1 MHKTF
6 KAVYFVLFL
15 LVLLFHSN
23 GISYAIEDPL
33 SLPNNKFGI
42 HILFPSELETAA
54 QLVNSNGG
62 DWGYVTIPIQA
73 VDKDLLKWQKFMDEA
88 KRLHVIPILRIAT
101 EGDYFDTKS
110 WRKPAFEDVL
120 DFANFL
126 DSLVW
131 PTKNRYVI
139 IFNEVNRSDEWG
151 EAPSPLEYAQRLS
164 YAVTVFK
171 SKNQDFFILPAGLD
185 NAAPTVTGVS
195 MNEYE
200 FMRQMNEGVPG
211 IFYQVDGFTSHSYP
225 NPGFSQTPEKQDQQ
239 SIASF
244 RHETALISTLSTKK
258 LPVFITETGWSK
270 DFVSEFLQSTYYRI
284 AFTSVWT
291 DPLVVAVTPFLLR
304 ADIGPFTV
312 FSLIKENA
320 SPSAQLLEL
329 LGMKKQQGMPSL
341 AINLSLVTGSSSQ
354 NILGTNQNTKS
365 ELDFSQSQI
374 QEEKT
379 FSLTESIKAFIKW
392 LLKIV

>member
-6 KAVYFVLFL
+6 KVISSLAFL
-15 LVLLFHSN
+15 LLFSLN
-23 GISYAIEDPL
+23 LYNYSYAVEDPL

-42 HILFPSELETAA
+42 HILFTSEIETAA

-73 VDKDLLKWQKFMDEA
+73 VDKDLIKWQKFMDDA

-110 WRKPAFEDVL
+110 WRKPKFEDVL

-126 DSLVW
+126 DSLLW

-139 IFNEVNRSDEWG
+139 IFNEVNRADEWG
-151 EAPSPLEYAQRLS
+151 DAPNPKEYTQLLS

-185 NAAPTVTGVS
+185 NAAPTVTGLS
-195 MNEYE
+195 MNQYE
-200 FMRQMNEGVPG
+200 FIRQMNEAVPG

-244 RHETALISTLSTKK
+244 RHEAALISTLSTKK
-258 LPVFITETGWSK
+258 LPIFITETGWSQ
-270 DFVSEFLQSTYYRI
+270 DLVSEFLQSTYYRI
-284 AFTSVWT
+284 AFTSVWS
-291 DPLVVAVTPFLLR
+291 DSSIAAVTPFLLR
-304 ADIGPFTV
+304 ADTGPFTV
-312 FSLIKENA
+312 FSLIKNSA
-320 SPSAQLLEL
+320 SPSAQLVEIM
-329 LGMKKQQGMPSL
+329 GMKKEQGKPSTNSSPQNTL
-341 AINLSLVTGSSSQ
+341 GSS
-354 NILGTNQNTKS
+354 NKDTL
-365 ELDFSQSQI
+365 EVDFSQSKI
-374 QEEKT
+374 HEEKP
-379 FSLTESIKAFIKW
+379 FSLTETVKAFVKW
-392 LLKIV
+392 LLKI